1 MIPVVFIFFYKSE
14 TDLIIATQHLVLV
27 VLVLLLVGASLF
39 KKFSV
44 VSNQTGMKFD
54 RIGLRRLLMES
65 DF

>member
-1 MIPVVFIFFYKSE
+1 MLFLYFFYKSE